1 MLPPGSSRTAVPS
14 RSDDAAELSRND
26 DSFFNAFL
34 TSPSQQSAEADKSPL
49 AAKQRSPKRISS
61 AGLKKSSSLSSS
73 FTSGT
78 AASEDKASSPRVTS
92 SEKSVGEFIKSSWTP
107 VTHFDLQPISVC
119 VADDSQNRQ
128 ESAAVAGLL
137 ISTSAADVADTSLSE
152 HVLLG
157 QNQDTHKS
165 IAQLISSPTQD
176 GSRDDP
182 TLDTSASSG
191 HFNSQLSSSILS
203 PEPDDLLG
211 LDDDM
216 QLEGGWNDFSISDVR
231 LSPSADLSEVDGGH
245 VADATAELANQLD
258 DQSVIFQCDAG
269 NVTDQA
275 DQDIDKDDEPSTSSI
290 AQDTSSVSS
299 AEVDAKVVKELFS
312 AQGSTKELP
321 SLEGSLE
328 ASADELSESN
338 KTVVAEDSDLYCD
351 DTDVDEMQ
359 LSGSA
364 RSGNQQDESSLSV
377 LNSELCTSSADSS
390 STVGKELEGA
400 DTVCQLVPDTHGD
413 EESAVCGTSPPATSC
428 VKNLLEEAMADNSAH
443 DSTGST
449 EPVRVESSGNSGHT
463 SADEID
469 TTTSSDIEI
478 ISHASSVNGRA
489 AGTHGARPVD
499 ISPTRS
505 SRVPYGMV
513 GGQHRRSDSG
523 SSAQS
528 LQSRTDD
535 DFASP
540 EADHGREYFTRS
552 GRRHFVKPDPG

>member
-26 DSFFNAFL
+26 DSFFNAWL
-34 TSPSQQSAEADKSPL
+34 TSPSQQVAEADKSPL
-49 AAKQRSPKRISS
+49 AAKQQSPKRISS

-78 AASEDKASSPRVTS
+78 AACEDKASSPRVTS
-92 SEKSVGEFIKSSWTP
+92 SEKSVGEVIKSSQTP

-119 VADDSQNRQ
+119 VADDKQNRQ

-137 ISTSAADVADTSLSE
+137 ISTSAADVTDTSSSE

-157 QNQDTHKS
+157 QNQETHKS
-165 IAQLISSPTQD
+165 VAQLISSPTQD
-176 GSRDDP
+176 GSRDEP
-182 TLDTSASSG
+182 TLDTSVSSG

-231 LSPSADLSEVDGGH
+231 LSPTVDSSEVDGGH
-245 VADATAELANQLD
+245 VADAAAELADQLD

-275 DQDIDKDDEPSTSSI
+275 GQDSDKDDVPSSI
-290 AQDTSSVSS
+290 AQDMSSVLSS
-299 AEVDAKVVKELFS
+299 EVDAKVVKELFS
-312 AQGSTKELP
+312 AQGSAKELS

-377 LNSELCTSSADSS
+377 LNSEFCTSSADSS
-390 STVGKELEGA
+390 STVGKELDGA
-400 DTVCQLVPDTHGD
+400 DTVCQLVSDTHGD

-463 SADEID
+463 SGDEID